1 MVIAIDGPAGAGK
14 SSVARA
20 AAERLGFT
28 YLDTG
33 AMYRAV
39 ALRTVDG
46 GGDPAEI
53 ARAARIELGER
64 VTLDDEDVTER
75 IREPRVSEAA
85 SRVSADPAVREAL
98 VEQQRRI
105 LSDGDWVAEG
115 RDIGTVVAPDAEV
128 KVFLTADPA
137 ERARRRAAELGTDP
151 DVVLREQTMRDERD
165 RSREVGPLAPA
176 PDAVP
181 VDTTGL
187 TLDQVV
193 EQIVTLAVEAKEL
206 TS

>member
-20 AAERLGFT
+20 AAQRLGFT
-28 YLDTG
+28 YLDSG

-39 ALRTVDG
+39 AVR
-46 GGDPAEI
+46 GGDAAAV
-53 ARAARIELGER
+53 ARDAQIELGER
-64 VTLDDEDVTER
+64 VTLDGEDVTDL
-75 IREPRVSEAA
+75 IREPWVSEAA

-98 VEQQRRI
+98 VEQQRR
-105 LSDGDWVAEG
+105 LLAQGDWVAEG
-115 RDIGTVVAPDAEV
+115 RDIGTVVSPDAEV

-137 ERARRRAAELGTDP
+137 ERARRRAAELGGDEEI
-151 DVVLREQTMRDERD
+151 VLRELVLRDERD
-165 RSREVGPLAPA
+165 RNREASPLVPA

-187 TLDQVV
+187 TLEQVV
-193 EQIVTLAVEAKEL
+193 DQIVTLAVEAKEL